1 MKKKTKKSPSR
12 EKALFIQRLAAFII
26 DIMLVSTVAS
36 LFSVPF
42 IDVEGVNKLNEEAT
56 AIVDQYLNQEIDMND
71 YLSETVSIT
80 YQLARKNGIVTIINL
95 FLAILYFVVYQFYQN
110 GQTIGKKLLRIQ
122 AISNDEQELTM
133 NQMIFRSLIINSI
146 LVEMIVLGFIILASR
161 EVYFYG
167 VGIFEGIQYLVML
180 ISVFMVMFRED
191 GRGLHD
197 LIAHTKVVKIEGVKE
212 LETCEN

>member
-122 AISNDEQELTM
+122 IISNDEDELTM

>member
-122 AISNDEQELTM
+122 IISNDEDELTM

-167 VGIFEGIQYLVML
+167 VGTFEGIQYLVML

>member
-1 MKKKTKKSPSR
+1 MKKKAKQSPSR

-56 AIVDQYLNQEIDMND
+56 TIIDQYLNQEIDMND
-71 YLSETVSIT
+71 YLSETISIT

-122 AISNDEQELTM
+122 VISNDEQELTM

-146 LVEMIVLGFIILASR
+146 LVEMIVLGFIILASSD
-161 EVYFYG
+161 VYFYG

>member
-1 MKKKTKKSPSR
+1 
-12 EKALFIQRLAAFII
+12 
-26 DIMLVSTVAS
+26 
-36 LFSVPF
+36 
-42 IDVEGVNKLNEEAT
+42 
-56 AIVDQYLNQEIDMND
+56 
-71 YLSETVSIT
+71 
-80 YQLARKNGIVTIINL
+80 
-95 FLAILYFVVYQFYQN
+95 
-110 GQTIGKKLLRIQ
+110 
-122 AISNDEQELTM
+122 M

-146 LVEMIVLGFIILASR
+146 LVEMIVLGFIILASSD
-161 EVYFYG
+161 VYFYG